1 MSDCSVL
8 SLFILNTSSFIL
20 ILIIQIIFFLLNLKQ
35 QKLLTTSSLNLQLY
49 ILYFMFDFVVVVDS
63 FQLATPGIVQAS
75 YARPDSVLGGRP
87 SSQLQREQDQRLKGE
102 LFKAL

>member
-1 MSDCSVL
+1 
-8 SLFILNTSSFIL
+8 
-20 ILIIQIIFFLLNLKQ
+20 
-35 QKLLTTSSLNLQLY
+35 
-49 ILYFMFDFVVVVDS
+49 MFDFVVVVDS